1 MALIGPGV
9 LSIFGLAF
17 LWAWII
23 EKKRHYL
30 LLLAAAPILFA
41 LGVLVQVFSWPA
53 GVGPN
58 ALLSGLFYTLAVL
71 LAAEAIVRRS
81 GKQFGLPLEL
91 AFLAAIMGGLWY
103 FVYIAPN
110 LLVRVYI
117 QNFGYGLIFLI
128 AALRLTHLMRSRP
141 VDRVLFWVL
150 LAFSVHFFVRT
161 ILTLGLSAP
170 VGANAFG
177 ASLFWHALHL
187 SLAVLGAG
195 LALAVLAAALSDVID
210 DLRREGEVDGLT
222 GVLNRRAFE
231 TRASSLIAAAGRLPC
246 SLIACDL
253 DRFKEINDRYGH
265 AAGDEV
271 LRTFGGFLR
280 ASIRASDLAGRIG
293 GEEFAILLPGSTGD
307 EAYQLAERLRVD
319 WSEVEFDSLPAGERV
334 MSSFGVAKARPGD
347 GLSKLLER
355 ADTQLYQAKATGR
368 NRTFLDETDLDRPAE
383 PRDGKPGAILES

>member
-1 MALIGPGV
+1 
-9 LSIFGLAF
+9 
-17 LWAWII
+17 
-23 EKKRHYL
+23 
-30 LLLAAAPILFA
+30 
-41 LGVLVQVFSWPA
+41 LV
-53 GVGPN
+53 
-58 ALLSGLFYTLAVL
+58 
-71 LAAEAIVRRS
+71 
-81 GKQFGLPLEL
+81 
-91 AFLAAIMGGLWY
+91 LAAIMGGLWY

-110 LLVRVYI
+110 VLVRVYI
-117 QNFGYGLIFLI
+117 QNFGYGLIFLV
-128 AALRLTHLMRSRP
+128 AALRLTHLMRGRP

-150 LAFSVHFFVRT
+150 LAFSVHFFART
-161 ILTLGLSAP
+161 IMTIGLSAP

-210 DLRREGEVDGLT
+210 DLRREGEIDGLT

-231 TRASSLIAAAGRLPC
+231 NRASSRIAAAGRLPC
-246 SLIACDL
+246 SLVACDL

-271 LRTFGGFLR
+271 LRVFGDFLR

-293 GEEFAILLPGSTGD
+293 GEEFAVLLPGSTGE

-319 WSEVEFDSLPAGERV
+319 WLDVEFDCLPAGERV
-334 MSSFGVAKARPGD
+334 TSSFGVAVVKPGD
-347 GLSKLLER
+347 GLFELLER

-368 NRTFLDETDLDRPAE
+368 NRTVLDDAALYRMAE
-383 PRDGKPGAILES
+383 PLDDKRVAISDS

>member
-1 MALIGPGV
+1 MALIGPGI
-9 LSIFGLAF
+9 LSVFGLAF

-30 LLLAAAPILFA
+30 LLLAAAPVLFA
-41 LGVLVQVFSWPA
+41 LGVIVQVFSWPP

-71 LAAEAIVRRS
+71 LTAEAIVRRS
-81 GKQFGLPLEL
+81 GKRFGLPLDL
-91 AFLAAIMGGLWY
+91 VFLTAIMGGLWY
-103 FVYIAPN
+103 FAYIAPN
-110 LLVRVYI
+110 VLVRVYI
-117 QNFGYGLIFLI
+117 QNFGYGLIFLV
-128 AALRLTHLMRSRP
+128 AALFLTHLMRGRR

-161 ILTLGLSAP
+161 VLTIGFSAP
-170 VGANAFG
+170 VGVKAFG

-195 LALAVLAAALSDVID
+195 LALTVLAAALSDVID

-231 TRASSLIAAAGRLPC
+231 NRASSLMAKAEYTPC
-246 SLIACDL
+246 SLVACDL

-271 LRTFGGFLR
+271 LRVFGDFLR
-280 ASIRASDLAGRIG
+280 VAIRASDLAGRIG
-293 GEEFAILLPGSTGD
+293 GEEFAILLPGSTRD
-307 EAYQLAERLRVD
+307 DAYRLAERLRVD
-319 WSEVEFDSLPAGERV
+319 WSEVEFACLPAGKRV
-334 MSSFGVAKARPGD
+334 TSSFGIAEVRPGD
-347 GLSKLLER
+347 DLFELLER

-368 NRTFLDETDLDRPAE
+368 NRTVFDDAALYRMAEPLDRE
-383 PRDGKPGAILES
+383 RVAISSS